1 MTALTLRAGL
11 VSVRWRRRPLVV
23 GLVLAASTLAVVAL
37 ALMLGTLMLSPA
49 DLWDVLTGGGSDL
62 ERKFVLRYRAPRA
75 VAAAV
80 FGAALGLSGAVFQSL
95 LRNPLASPDIV
106 GFTTGSYTGVL
117 LVILAG
123 GSGFAAMAPGALAGG
138 LVTTL
143 AIYLLAFRRGV
154 QGFRLIIMGIAVSSL
169 LTSVN
174 TWVVV
179 RIEVDVAM
187 RAAIWGAG
195 TLANVRWPV
204 VVPGIAAIAVLALL
218 LAIVAPALRELEL
231 GDDAAAMLG
240 RRVEA
245 SKLALVVVAVAL
257 IAAVTAVSGPIGF
270 IALAAPQIAR
280 RVTRSGGTPL
290 VPAAMVGAFGLS
302 ASDIIAQH
310 AIPWMNDVPVG
321 AVTVVLGGA
330 YLLWL
335 LVRESRHS

>member
-1 MTALTLRAGL
+1 MSVLTLRAGP
-11 VSVRWRRRPLVV
+11 VSMRWRRRPLLV
-23 GLVLAASTLAVVAL
+23 GVCLAMLTLAAIVT

-49 DLWDVLTGGGSDL
+49 EVLDVLTGRGSHIAT
-62 ERKFVLRYRAPRA
+62 KFVTHYRGPRA
-75 VAAAV
+75 IAAAV

-117 LVILAG
+117 LVVLAG
-123 GSGFAAMAPGALAGG
+123 GAGFAAFAAGALIGG

-154 QGFRLIIMGIAVSSL
+154 QGFRLIIMGIAVSSV
-169 LTSVN
+169 LTSIN
-174 TWVVV
+174 TWIVV
-179 RIEVDVAM
+179 RADVDIAM

-204 VVPGIAAIAVLALL
+204 VLPGIIAVAVLTLVL
-218 LAIVAPALRELEL
+218 SCIAPSLRELQL

-240 RRVEA
+240 RRVEV
-245 SKLALVVVAVAL
+245 SKLLLVLTAVAL
-257 IAAVTAVSGPIGF
+257 IAAVTAVTGPIGF

-280 RVTRSGGTPL
+280 RLTRAGGTPL
-290 VPAAMVGAFGLS
+290 LSAALVGAFGLS

-310 AIPWMNDVPVG
+310 TMPWVKDVPVG

-335 LVRESRHS
+335 LIRESRKL